1 MGAASSSSA
10 PPWPATAR
18 RVAFVGAPAWLEICA
33 PDAPAHGLEPAR
45 FPLDDA
51 QDIAR
56 PLDALRAFAPAAT
69 VVFDP
74 CALGADALGALA
86 GPAAHGLTLG
96 VLVDGLPPDAEL
108 IPGGALDRVGKL
120 DRLVTF
126 DPGLTGERLGER
138 AIWRAIPPPVSD
150 ALFGDVHPLHR
161 APRAM
166 TVGRSTEHRETML
179 MPTKHDH
186 DLLQVL
192 HGVGGAELIELLRE
206 YDVGVYVPREP
217 GRGFGHQAAMHL
229 AAGHLLL
236 AAAFQPTHGLERDID
251 YLQVESPDGL
261 VWVLDRMD
269 RFPEMYQ
276 RIRVRGRLKSELF
289 RASRLFARIVHDLT
303 ADVAAFGRELLP
315 PIER

>member
-1 MGAASSSSA
+1 LLG
-10 PPWPATAR
+10 TVR
-18 RVAFVGAPAWLEICA
+18 RVAFVGAPVWLDICA
-33 PDAPAHGLEPAR
+33 PHAPGHGLKPGR
-45 FPLDDA
+45 FALDDA

-56 PLDALRAFAPAAT
+56 TRAALRAFAPVAT

-74 CALGADALGALA
+74 CTLATGVLEALA
-86 GPAAHGLTLG
+86 GAAPDAVTLG
-96 VLVDGLPPDAEL
+96 VIVDQISPDLEPT
-108 IPGGALDRVGKL
+108 PGGPLDQL

-126 DPGLTGERLGER
+126 DPGLTGERLGES

-150 ALFGDVHPLHR
+150 ALFGDVRPLHG

-166 TVGRSTEHRETML
+166 TMGRSTEHRETML

-192 HGVGGAELIELLRE
+192 HGLGGAELIELLDE

-217 GRGFGHQAAMHL
+217 GGGFGHQAAMHL

-236 AAAFQPTHGLERDID
+236 AAAFQPAHGLERDID

-261 VWVLDRMD
+261 VWLLERMS

-276 RIRVRGRLKSELF
+276 RIRMRGHLKSELF
-289 RASRLFARIVHDLT
+289 RASRLFARVVHDLT
-303 ADVAAFGRELLP
+303 ADVAAFGRESP
-315 PIER
+315 PPLEP